1 MKEENHYAVLPSISV
16 SPSKIAFY
24 SRIFRRKEVSEN
36 HYQLFSPCEKMDDLP
51 SSKKVTKKVSL
62 IVNDK
67 NFPEFSNIHNLELS
81 HKARKRIKEKV
92 TWLYHLAKKKHVTF
106 SNGKTIYNHKMSFI
120 TLTLPAEQ
128 VHTSAEIIAKPLHN
142 FITEMG
148 RRFGMENYVWRLE
161 WQKNGNA
168 HFHIAT
174 DVAVDYFKI
183 RSIWNRSIQLL
194 GYVSRYQEKMSK
206 LSLLEYS
213 KLYTNTDKT
222 DFNTIK
228 ARYSHGVATRW
239 FNPNT
244 VSVNSAV
251 SGKEIAFYI
260 SKYITKES
268 NCSLSDE
275 VLERENGGGNFRL
288 WFCSRSLSKLSNVC
302 EYIEN
307 MKDDLIEL
315 VSNIKP
321 RFRQIMQYCEM
332 WYYSSNEQSRSLSK
346 KLNDY
351 FLKYAYKL
359 GYVPAGYST
368 NALEKYLEITCS

>member
-1 MKEENHYAVLPSISV
+1 MNTQNSYAILPSISV
-16 SPSKIAFY
+16 SPSKIAFF
-24 SRIFRRKEVSEN
+24 SRVFRRKADNEN
-36 HYQLFSPCEKMDDLP
+36 NGQSFFDNEKKHVISID
-51 SSKKVTKKVSL
+51 KKVTKKVSL
-62 IVNDK
+62 SINDK
-67 NFPEFSNIHNLELS
+67 NFPEFYNIHNLELS

-106 SNGKTIYNHKMSFI
+106 SSGKTIYNHKMSFI
-120 TLTLPAEQ
+120 TLTLPAKQE
-128 VHTSAEIIAKPLHN
+128 HTSQEIIQKPLHN

-148 RRFGMENYVWRLE
+148 RRFRMENYVWRLE

-183 RSIWNRSIQLL
+183 RSIWNRSLKTL
-194 GYVSRYQEKMSK
+194 GYIDKYHEAFSK
-206 LSLLEYS
+206 LTLPEYNS
-213 KLYTNTDKT
+213 KVNADNKT

-228 ARYSHGVATRW
+228 QRYSYGVASRW
-239 FNPNT
+239 SNPNT

-268 NCSLSDE
+268 SVSLPDE
-275 VLERENGGGNFRL
+275 VVDRENNGGNFRL

-307 MKDDLIEL
+307 MKDDLIDL
-315 VSNIKP
+315 VSSIKP
-321 RFRQIMQYCEM
+321 RFTQFMQYCEM
-332 WYYSSNEQSRSLSK
+332 WYYSSNEQSKELNK

-351 FLKYAYKL
+351 FLKYAYYL
-359 GYVPAGYST
+359 GYIPSGYT
-368 NALEKYLEITCS
+368 KNTLEKYLQIT